1 LEAVMISGTRLRGIA
16 LQVAALLGFCTLV
29 IGAAITAWTRMQ
41 EQGMAYG
48 FGVLMRPTEWDVS
61 SILAEQTISDPYWWT
76 LCVALAN
83 TILVSIV
90 GIILAT
96 IVGFSIGVLRHAGNP
111 LLSKVLGVYVETFR
125 NIPLLLQL
133 VFWYTTFTQL
143 PPAREAISL
152 GPDIWLANAGLYF
165 PAFFLMGNGWLALV
179 VMILGLALTVWGI
192 SVFLRRPRP
201 EGIPRSLWRIGICL
215 VAGMCFF
222 LAMRLLLT
230 SEAPEL
236 GRFNLTGGFVMP
248 IELFALVFSITVFS
262 SSYIAEVVRGGL
274 QSVPKGLWEASDAMA
289 LSKSQ
294 AYVYVTLPV
303 ALRSI
308 LPSLGNQYVFVVKS
322 TALGIAVG
330 FSDIFSVSVVAITQT
345 GQTIEFLAILMGI
358 YLVLNYALTSVLN
371 LANRRLSLTRR

>member
-1 LEAVMISGTRLRGIA
+1 LEAVMLSGTRLRGIA

-201 EGIPRSLWRIGICL
+201 RGHSQKPMAHWHLPCCRHVLFSGDAP
-215 VAGMCFF
+215 VADVRGAGTGTLQPDGRVCDADRA
-222 LAMRLLLT
+222 LCAGLLDHCLLLV
-230 SEAPEL
+230 L
-236 GRFNLTGGFVMP
+236 HCRGRP
-248 IELFALVFSITVFS
+248 
-262 SSYIAEVVRGGL
+262 RGL